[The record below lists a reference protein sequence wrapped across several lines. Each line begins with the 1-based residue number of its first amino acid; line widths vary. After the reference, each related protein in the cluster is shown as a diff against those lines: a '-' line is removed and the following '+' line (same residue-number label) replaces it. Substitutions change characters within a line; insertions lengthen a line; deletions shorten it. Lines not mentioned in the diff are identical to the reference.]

1 MTGDRQAVIDLS
13 EVTRTYELGAERVHA
28 LRGVNLAIAPGEL
41 VAIIGPSGSGKS
53 TLMNVIGCLD
63 TPTSGTYAL
72 DGVDVKALDDSALA
86 DLRNKK
92 IGFVFQ
98 SFNLLPRQTALENV
112 GLPLRYGGSS
122 ARERREA
129 SRRALARVD
138 LSDRVEHRPDQLSGG
153 QKQRV
158 AIARALVTNPA
169 IVLAD
174 EPTGSLDQKTGK
186 DILDL
191 FRRLN
196 EEDGVT
202 VVIVT
207 HDPQIAAATKRILTI
222 VDGKIVSDEARA

>member
-1 MTGDRQAVIDLS
+1 MDAVIDLIGATK
-13 EVTRTYELGAERVHA
+13 VYELGAERVHA
-28 LRGVNLAIAPGEL
+28 LRGVDLTIERGEL

-63 TPTSGTYAL
+63 TPTSGTYRL
-72 DGVDVKALDDSALA
+72 DGVDVKELDDAALA

-98 SFNLLPRQTALENV
+98 TFNLLPRQIALENV
-112 GLPLRYGGSS
+112 GLPLRYAGYSY
-122 ARERREA
+122 RERREA
-129 SRRALARVD
+129 SRRALERVD
-138 LSDRVEHRPDQLSGG
+138 LGDRMDHRPEQLSGG

-174 EPTGSLDQKTGK
+174 EPTGSLDQKTGR

-196 EEDGVT
+196 EKEQVT

-207 HDPQIAAATKRILTI
+207 HDPQIAASTRRILTI
-222 VDGKIVSDEARA
+222 VDGKIVKDERS